1 MKKMMI
7 ALLACFTLNLSAS
20 THELF
25 LVKKN
30 FNPENILHFDANL
43 TDDCKFKLDNPLHI
57 YWILGNSPTKHAPGF
72 PESSFLVTEYIE
84 KTEDRV
90 IFTNDAIKK
99 VGTLLR
105 NGLTATA
112 GMTVDGKCEAKVL
125 ADTNEYGILTLTSI
139 FGDLKT
145 FFGIPYKVNHF
156 VIEGLDEHGEVFKK
170 KINKSLEK

>member
-7 ALLACFTLNLSAS
+7 ALLACFSLNLSAS

-84 KTEDRV
+84 KTEGTVGPVGNPFFFLPKNYESLDSRV
-90 IFTNDAIKK
+90 RIRSVKFSPPIYSQ
-99 VGTLLR
+99 GSPFCL
-105 NGLTATA
+105 
-112 GMTVDGKCEAKVL
+112 
-125 ADTNEYGILTLTSI
+125 
-139 FGDLKT
+139 
-145 FFGIPYKVNHF
+145 
-156 VIEGLDEHGEVFKK
+156 
-170 KINKSLEK
+170 